1 MTDNMLPPNHKLIV
15 FNLGF
20 IDGSPLSG
28 PGYYAVQLFTE
39 LYPIIAA
46 RKDRSLIG
54 FVQRC
59 ALAHF
64 PAHLHE
70 SLHVVENLA
79 GGRVV
84 RVAWEQ
90 LRLPLLARR
99 IGADLIFSPGFV
111 SPMWGSRHY
120 AACIHDMYYAVIP
133 DMIDH
138 RQRRYWRTFIP
149 LTVRRCQ
156 RLIAVSTQTR
166 QDLER
171 ILPASVGKVR
181 VTKLA
186 SRMQPSRTSERTEIP
201 GPYILMVANLTANKN
216 VETILTALEI
226 VRDAGYDLRLVH
238 VGSDGDNR
246 LSRWRDNIHGPV
258 AALGKVSDSALAG
271 LYRDAVAVVNA
282 SLYEGF
288 GLPAVEAQAM
298 GAPLVSSHHPAL
310 VEAAG
315 SDGALFYD
323 PKAPNELAAHL
334 VSLLENPALRH
345 DLRERGHRNAASM
358 SWARVAR
365 ETMTIFDEIL

>member
-1 MTDNMLPPNHKLIV
+1 MSADALPNDRRLIA

-20 IDGSPLSG
+20 LDGTPLTG

-39 LYPIIAA
+39 LHPIVAA
-46 RKDRSLIG
+46 RSNRGLLG

-59 ALAHF
+59 ALVHF

-70 SLHVVENLA
+70 ALHVVDDLP
-79 GGRVV
+79 GGRVA

-90 LRLPLLARR
+90 LRLPLLTRR
-99 IGADLIFSPGFV
+99 AGVDLLFSPGFI

-133 DMIDH
+133 DLIDP
-138 RQRRYWRTFIP
+138 RQRRYWQMFIP

-171 ILPASVGKVR
+171 ILPAATGKVR

-186 SRMQPSRTSERTEIP
+186 SRMQPGQAIEPATIV

-216 VETILTALEI
+216 VETILAALQA
-226 VRDAGYDLRLVH
+226 VRHAGYDLKLVH
-238 VGSDGDNR
+238 VGRDPDDR
-246 LSRWRDNIHGPV
+246 LARWRDDGFAPV
-258 AALGKVSDSALAG
+258 VALGKVSDAALAG

-298 GAPLVSSHHPAL
+298 GAPLISSHHPAL

-315 SDGALFYD
+315 TDGALFYD
-323 PKAPNELAAHL
+323 PKAPDQLASHL
-334 VSLLENPALRH
+334 MRLLDEPMLR
-345 DLRERGHRNAASM
+345 DSLRERGYRNAASM
-358 SWARVAR
+358 SWGRVAR
-365 ETMTIFDEIL
+365 ETMTIFDEIV